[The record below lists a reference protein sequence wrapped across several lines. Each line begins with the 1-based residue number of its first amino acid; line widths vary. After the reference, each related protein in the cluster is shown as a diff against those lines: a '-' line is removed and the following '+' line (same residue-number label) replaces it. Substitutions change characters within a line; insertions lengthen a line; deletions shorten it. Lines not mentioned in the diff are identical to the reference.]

1 MRLVPFLL
9 CALVALSACTDGFV
23 SFPVTKDAQESLG
36 DDVEIIRLDASNI
49 ASFSSPAQGHQTSN
63 MPTGQ
68 NWDYKVGVGDI
79 LSVIVFDHPELTVP
93 AGPQRSAEESGFRV
107 QSDGTFF
114 YPFIGQVQALGRAPE
129 DIRAD
134 LTQRL
139 AAISASNAAA
149 PAIAL
154 IWMAILIPASART
167 TPFCARATW

>member
-49 ASFSSPAQGHQTSN
+49 ASFSSPAQGHQTST

-93 AGPQRSAEESGFRV
+93 GGPQRSVWPSSSPHLRSKSGWRP
-107 QSDGTFF
+107 STHK
-114 YPFIGQVQALGRAPE
+114 ASSSRARWPH
-129 DIRAD
+129 
-134 LTQRL
+134 
-139 AAISASNAAA
+139 
-149 PAIAL
+149 
-154 IWMAILIPASART
+154 RT
-167 TPFCARATW
+167 GCR